1 MATVSLN
8 SFLIFT
14 LILTRVSGLFMTA
27 PVFGSKWAPRRVR
40 ALISVALAL
49 LVTPLYL
56 ETEIEAPQSIL
67 DLIVLLGKES
77 ILGLSLG
84 LAVLILFSGAQLAG
98 FIVSQMSG
106 MQLAEEIDP
115 SLQMRTTVFGQLL
128 DLTAVAV
135 FVCIGGHRQV
145 LGALLDA
152 FEWMPPG
159 QGRFAPNLLAA
170 VGEITAQSFV
180 LGIRAAAPV
189 MAALLISTLIV
200 GLISRTLPQLNT
212 FALGFGLNS
221 VVLLGSL
228 ILMFGAAVWVFED
241 KLMDTVAMITETLK
255 PEEWVESSGERGVGS
270 GE

>member
-8 SFLIFT
+8 SFLVFT
-14 LILTRVSGLFMTA
+14 LILTRVGGLFMTA
-27 PVFGSKWAPRRVR
+27 PIFGSKWAPPRVR

-56 ETEIEAPQSIL
+56 DNQIDPPRSVL
-67 DLIVLLGKES
+67 DLIVLVGKES

-98 FIVSQMSG
+98 FLIGQMSG
-106 MQLAEEIDP
+106 MQLAEDIDP
-115 SLQMRTTVFGQLL
+115 SLATRTSVFGQLL

-145 LGALLDA
+145 MGALLDTFA
-152 FEWMPPG
+152 WMPPG

-221 VVLLGSL
+221 LVLLGSL
-228 ILMFGAAVWVFED
+228 ALMLGAAVWVFED
-241 KLMDTVAMITETLK
+241 KLMDTVAMIIETLK
-255 PEEWVESSGERGVGS
+255 VSEE
-270 GE
+270 